1 MVNIYN
7 YLKKLWQKERE
18 NNLFVV
24 LISLVLITIP
34 LPYGI
39 NSTAII
45 TFAFFSVVEFI
56 YTRKIYLNRNL
67 FLPILL
73 YVLMLLSVFWTIDL
87 QTTKTALVKELSLLG
102 VPICFL
108 FLNFKEEIKSKVIAV
123 FSYSMTVYSL
133 YYLINA
139 LIRYIITQDSA
150 VFFYHNLVT
159 LEVNAVHVSVYLS
172 LSCVFLLLKIN
183 KSIYDKLAI
192 LLLLFTIILLSSK
205 NVIVTFFLILTI
217 YFLFYKQKVLQTKY
231 VFLAGIVLIG
241 FLIFTPNK
249 IKERF
254 LVEIESNANQK
265 TIATEFNNGIV
276 YNVTI
281 KDAWEKETFQKNDFF
296 PGTAL
301 RVYQARVFFE
311 LLVEENIFFQGYGL
325 NASWEKLKQKRIE
338 HNLYEGYEKFNFHN
352 QYIQNF
358 AELGVFG
365 FVILILILV
374 VSIKNAINN
383 KDFIH
388 FSFTILMI
396 SLFLTESFLWRQRGV
411 VFFTT
416 LYCLFNTEFVI
427 QNTNT
432 KQNIK

>member
-45 TFAFFSVVEFI
+45 TFAFFSLLEFL
-56 YTRKIYLNRNL
+56 YSRKIYLNKNL
-67 FLPILL
+67 LLPIVL
-73 YVLMLLSVFWTIDL
+73 YLLMLLSLFWTIDL
-87 QTTKTALVKELSLLG
+87 KTTNEALVKELSLLG

-108 FLNFKEEIKSKVIAV
+108 FLNFKDEIKSKVMAV
-123 FSYSMTVYSL
+123 FSYAMTVYSL
-133 YYLINA
+133 YYLLNA
-139 LIRYIITQDSA
+139 LIKYFVTNDSS

-159 LEVNAVHVSVYLS
+159 LEVNAVHVSIYLS

-183 KSIYDKLAI
+183 KSTLDKLAI
-192 LLLLFTIILLSSK
+192 LILLFTTFLLSSK
-205 NVIVTFFLILTI
+205 NVISTFLLILII
-217 YFLFYKQKVLQTKY
+217 YIVFYKQKVLKSKY
-231 VFLAGIVLIG
+231 VFLAGLVLIG

-296 PGTAL
+296 RNST
-301 RVYQARVFFE
+301 
-311 LLVEENIFFQGYGL
+311 
-325 NASWEKLKQKRIE
+325 
-338 HNLYEGYEKFNFHN
+338 
-352 QYIQNF
+352 
-358 AELGVFG
+358 
-365 FVILILILV
+365 
-374 VSIKNAINN
+374 
-383 KDFIH
+383 
-388 FSFTILMI
+388 
-396 SLFLTESFLWRQRGV
+396 
-411 VFFTT
+411 
-416 LYCLFNTEFVI
+416 
-427 QNTNT
+427 
-432 KQNIK
+432 